1 MVTAITEGIKVSVIT
16 EFISDHSNASLQH
29 FVFTYRVRIENQ
41 SDHTIR
47 LRRRH
52 WFIYDSN
59 GVTREVE
66 GEGVI
71 GQQPILEPGQV
82 HEYVSGSNL
91 QTTMGKMAGSY
102 LMERM
107 YDGREFLVQI
117 PEFLLIVPYKLN

>member
-1 MVTAITEGIKVSVIT
+1 MVTAITEGVKVSVIT
-16 EFISDHSNASLQH
+16 EFIADHSNASLQH

-41 SDHTIR
+41 SDFTIH

-71 GQQPILEPGQV
+71 GQQPVLEPGQS

-91 QTTMGKMAGSY
+91 QTTMGKMSGSY
-102 LMERM
+102 LMERL
-107 YDGREFLVQI
+107 YDGRQFYVEI